1 MGRTVDITQ
10 DLQLPVTK
18 VQFTDVDGD
27 VMSIIY
33 SHREYIQLSRNNSEE
48 FVVSR
53 KDIDNMIKL
62 FQAAK
67 VYKI

>member
-1 MGRTVDITQ
+1 MGRTVDITE

-18 VQFTDVDGD
+18 VQFNDVDED
-27 VMSIIY
+27 VMSITH
-33 SHREYIQLSRNNSEE
+33 SHNSYIQLKRNDSEE

-53 KDIDNMIKL
+53 ADIDNMIKL

-67 VYKI
+67 EYNI